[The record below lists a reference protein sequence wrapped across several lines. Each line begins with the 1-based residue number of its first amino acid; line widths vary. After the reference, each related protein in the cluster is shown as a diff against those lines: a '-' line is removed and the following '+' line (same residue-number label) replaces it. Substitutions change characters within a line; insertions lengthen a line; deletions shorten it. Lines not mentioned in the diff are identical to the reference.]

1 MSRYLFQGSYTS
13 DSWAA
18 QVASQAN
25 VVDRIQP
32 LLDACKA
39 SLDSIYYAFGDDD
52 IVALIDF
59 ATPEDAASFSLA
71 VSAGG
76 SLKSAKTT
84 PLLTVDQ
91 GLAAMKKAAKAS
103 KGYQPAATID
113 LTTSRPAARAR

>member
-32 LLDACKA
+32 LLTACKA
-39 SLDSIYYAFGDDD
+39 TLDSIYYAFGDDD

-59 ATPEDAASFSLA
+59 PSPEDAASFSLA

-91 GLAAMKKAAKAS
+91 GVTAMKKAAKAG
-103 KGYQPAATID
+103 KGYQPATTID
-113 LTTSRPAARAR
+113 LTTSRPAAKAR